1 MASITF
7 AVDEELKK
15 KLSKFLWVNLS
26 ELARQELV
34 KEKKL
39 NEQFKEFKK
48 IVSKSKLTEKDAE
61 QLSDK
66 VKSSMHEGLKKRGL
80 L

>member
-7 AVDEELKK
+7 AVDEELNR

-26 ELARQELV
+26 ELVKQELTR
-34 KEKKL
+34 EREL
-39 NEQFKEFKK
+39 REQFESFKK
-48 IVSKSKLTEKDAE
+48 IVSKSKFTEKDAE

-66 VKSSMHEGLKKRGL
+66 IKLSMNKRLKRG
-80 L
+80 